1 MKSTSKV
8 PNETPQIKKFVFFT
22 GLGEAPNTNLSSKK
36 SQKQFEPSSDRLRSP
51 NESKSDTYHSDADT
65 TPNIPIELS
74 RDSIKAN
81 RTCGRSFSGIKL
93 VFFAISSWC
102 SVIFVS
108 DKHIQSKPNDSTVR
122 LHHQQKDFLGIIK
135 IQKKI
140 NMRDFEVPTS
150 CPSFIMCSNCEDN
163 IYRSIKYGIWSSSQN
178 GQSQISSLNSLF
190 VLGWLG
196 SENIHKEWTHVNGRH
211 PIFLFFKATDT
222 KRFCGVACLKS
233 DVDFDRSFN
242 GWKNNRLWN
251 GVMKID
257 WIFVKDIR
265 CDDSV
270 FDRQRFGAQRRTASR
285 LYNGEYLHSDETRIL
300 LQIFLTKV
308 RDMNSTG
315 ASILQDCERFER
327 LEKKENSMT
336 ERGFNYDPMYVSK
349 STFIVSV
356 LIVYYCSASFQT
368 NYPHNYHSFDQKLRQ
383 STDFAEDYSNV
394 SEIQSV
400 SELSA
405 VSNLGP
411 GFGGNQNVCY

>member
-1 MKSTSKV
+1 M
-8 PNETPQIKKFVFFT
+8 
-22 GLGEAPNTNLSSKK
+22 
-36 SQKQFEPSSDRLRSP
+36 
-51 NESKSDTYHSDADT
+51 
-65 TPNIPIELS
+65 
-74 RDSIKAN
+74 
-81 RTCGRSFSGIKL
+81 
-93 VFFAISSWC
+93 
-102 SVIFVS
+102 
-108 DKHIQSKPNDSTVR
+108 
-122 LHHQQKDFLGIIK
+122 
-135 IQKKI
+135 
-140 NMRDFEVPTS
+140 
-150 CPSFIMCSNCEDN
+150 
-163 IYRSIKYGIWSSSQN
+163 
-178 GQSQISSLNSLF
+178 
-190 VLGWLG
+190 
-196 SENIHKEWTHVNGRH
+196 
-211 PIFLFFKATDT
+211 
-222 KRFCGVACLKS
+222 RFCGVACLKS

-368 NYPHNYHSFDQKLRQ
+368 NYPLF
-383 STDFAEDYSNV
+383 
-394 SEIQSV
+394 
-400 SELSA
+400 
-405 VSNLGP
+405 
-411 GFGGNQNVCY
+411 